1 MKHQQLV
8 IGTNLTAELGL
19 GDSVT
24 QQRHLLRK
32 LNCRGDRFATYQ
44 QDECTGR
51 MNSPLQD
58 CNYLG
63 AISVVGRVSDSVTR
77 QRHLQRKLNCRGEF
91 IRHVSQ
97 VECTGRMNSPLQD
110 CNYLGAI
117 SVVGRVIDSVTLQ
130 RHLLRK
136 LNCRGEFIR
145 HVSQDECTG
154 RMNSPLQDQ
163 NYGFHAEPK
172 SCLLYTSPSP
182 RDRTRSRMPSS
193 A

>member
-8 IGTNLTAELGL
+8 IGTNLTTELGL

-24 QQRHLLRK
+24 RQSHLLRK

-51 MNSPLQD
+51 MNSPLQ
-58 CNYLG
+58 G
-63 AISVVGRVSDSVTR
+63 TSFVGRVSDSVTL
-77 QRHLQRKLNCRGEF
+77 QRHLLRKLNCRGDRF
-91 IRHVSQ
+91 ATYQQ

-110 CNYLGAI
+110 CNYLGVI

-130 RHLLRK
+130 SHLLRK
-136 LNCRGEFIR
+136 LNCRGDRFATYQQ
-145 HVSQDECTG
+145 VECTG

-163 NYGFHAEPK
+163 NYRSHAEPK
-172 SCLLYTSPSP
+172 SPRAHTTTGNCL
-182 RDRTRSRMPSS
+182 
-193 A
+193 